1 MSGTVVR
8 LRLPRLVIRVL
19 VAEDHQV
26 VRAGLV
32 EVIGSEEDVEVVA
45 AVGNGKLAVEAAG
58 EHRPDVV
65 LLDISM
71 PVMGGI
77 EAIGPILAASPDT
90 RVVMLTASAGREQ
103 ILSALDAG
111 ALGYL
116 LKDASPDD
124 IVGGVRAA
132 SRGEAPLDPKAAREL
147 LAERRV
153 TRGADLTGRESEV
166 LALVAEGL
174 PNKRIAQR
182 LEISEKTVKA
192 HLTRVFE
199 RIGVSD
205 RTQAALWARE
215 HGAGG
220 GGTADPGS
228 QDVT

>member
-1 MSGTVVR
+1 M
-8 LRLPRLVIRVL
+8 IRVL

-32 EVIGSEEDVEVVA
+32 EVIGSEDDIEVVA
-45 AVGNGKLAVEAAG
+45 AVGNGEPGGRGGRRNTV
-58 EHRPDVV
+58 PDVV

-71 PVMGGI
+71 PVMDGI
-77 EAIGPILAASPDT
+77 EAIGPIIAAAPEA

-103 ILSALDAG
+103 ILRALDAG

-116 LKDASPDD
+116 LKDASPEE
-124 IVGGVRAA
+124 IVEGVARPPGARRRSTRRRRGSCWRSAADPRA
-132 SRGEAPLDPKAAREL
+132 
-147 LAERRV
+147 
-153 TRGADLTGRESEV
+153 ADLTDRESEV

-220 GGTADPGS
+220 EGS
-228 QDVT
+228 AGAGSHDVT

>member
-1 MSGTVVR
+1 M
-8 LRLPRLVIRVL
+8 IRVL

-32 EVIGSEEDVEVVA
+32 EVIGSEEDIDVVA
-45 AVGNGKLAVEAAG
+45 AVGNGELAVAAAS

-71 PVMGGI
+71 PVMDGI
-77 EAIGPILAASPDT
+77 EAIGGIREARPEASI
-90 RVVMLTASAGREQ
+90 VMLTASAGREQ
-103 ILSALDAG
+103 ILRAIDAG

-116 LKDASPDD
+116 LKDASPEE
-124 IVGGVRAA
+124 IVEGVRAA

-147 LAERRV
+147 LAERRGS
-153 TRGADLTGRESEV
+153 RAADLTDRESEV

-192 HLTRVFE
+192 HLTRVFD
-199 RIGVSD
+199 RIGVTD

-220 GGTADPGS
+220 SEPTGS
-228 QDVT
+228 GS

>member
-1 MSGTVVR
+1 
-8 LRLPRLVIRVL
+8 VIRVL

-32 EVIGSEEDVEVVA
+32 EVIGSEDDIEVVG
-45 AVGNGKLAVEAAG
+45 AVGDGSQAVAAAG
-58 EHRPDVV
+58 EHDPDVV

-71 PVMGGI
+71 PVMDGI
-77 EAIGPILAASPDT
+77 EAIAPIIAAAPGAH
-90 RVVMLTASAGREQ
+90 VVMLTASAGREQ
-103 ILSALDAG
+103 ILRALDAG

-116 LKDASPDD
+116 LKDASPEE
-124 IVGGVRAA
+124 IVEGVRAA
-132 SRGEAPLDPKAAREL
+132 ARGEAPLDPKAAREL
-147 LAERRV
+147 LADRRG
-153 TRGADLTGRESEV
+153 TRAAELTGRESEV

-205 RTQAALWARE
+205 RTQAALWARD
-215 HGAGG
+215 HGTGG
-220 GGTADPGS
+220 GGSAGAGPR
-228 QDVT
+228 DVT